1 MVEVKLH
8 DIGEGMTE
16 ADINCYLVKA
26 GDIVKADDPLVEV
39 QTDKMTAEIPAPRS
53 GVVKQILLNPGETVK
68 VGTTLLIMEDL
79 DSRNSD
85 VVAVETAVGKD
96 GMHVAPEKIKAEA
109 AKNSNVGLD
118 LLERPAEGILSG
130 NEFKRYRR
138 ILASPYTRKIARE
151 NNVNIIEVTGSGAAG
166 RITDEDV
173 LSFIAL
179 RDPEGANNSERGSDW
194 EAAKDSEHG
203 SEAEGP
209 NVSEPYSEIEV
220 ANGSKASSEAGA
232 MDHSESSSGTEAI
245 RNEALNGSKGTEI
258 NSIPFRGR
266 RKQIAKKMV
275 QSLYSIPHCT
285 HFEEIDVSELIN
297 FRQEIKA
304 AGISISAT
312 AFFIK
317 ALSIGLKEF
326 PVFNAKL
333 DEENERI
340 QLLREHHIGI
350 AVDTPDGL
358 IVPVIRNV
366 EQKNLKQIHE
376 EMKRLTKLAL
386 DDKLTVKDIS
396 AGTFTVSNVGP
407 LGGSIGATPI
417 IQHPQTALVSFHKT
431 KKRPVVTDRGEI
443 AIRSIM
449 NLSMAFDHRVA
460 DGATAVAFTNRF
472 AQLIENPK
480 MMLLE
485 LM

>member
-16 ADINCYLVKA
+16 ADINCYLVKP
-26 GDIVKADDPLVEV
+26 GDFVKADDPLVEV

-53 GVVKQILLNPGETVK
+53 GVIKELLLSPGQTVQ
-68 VGTTLLIMEDL
+68 VGTTLLIMEDRSGG
-79 DSRNSD
+79 DH
-85 VVAVETAVGKD
+85 TAEFQKVNDMVKKESQ
-96 GMHVAPEKIKAEA
+96 PAEA
-109 AKNSNVGLD
+109 AVAVLD
-118 LLERPAEGILSG
+118 RPAQGKVPVGVSARLG
-130 NEFKRYRR
+130 Q
-138 ILASPYTRKIARE
+138 ILASPYTRKVARE
-151 NNVNIIEVTGSGAAG
+151 NGVNIMELKGTGPAG
-166 RITDEDV
+166 RITEEDILAFV
-173 LSFIAL
+173 KL
-179 RDPEGANNSERGSDW
+179 REAGVANISE
-194 EAAKDSEHG
+194 AG
-203 SEAEGP
+203 SEQQVPNVSKAGSENLVPKVSEASSEPQVP
-209 NVSEPYSEIEV
+209 NVSEAGSEEQHTV
-220 ANGSKASSEAGA
+220 V
-232 MDHSESSSGTEAI
+232 HSDT
-245 RNEALNGSKGTEI
+245 L
-258 NSIPFRGR
+258 PFRGR

-275 QSLYSIPHCT
+275 QSLYTIPHCT
-285 HFEEIDVSELIN
+285 HFEEIDVSELITL
-297 FRQEIKA
+297 REEIKSS
-304 AGISISAT
+304 GSSISAT

-333 DEENERI
+333 DEENESI
-340 QLLREHHIGI
+340 QLLREHHVGI

-366 EQKNLKQIHE
+366 EKKNLKQIHN

-396 AGTFTVSNVGP
+396 GGTFTISNVGP

-431 KKRPVVTDRGEI
+431 KKRPVVTDQDEI

>member
-16 ADINCYLVKA
+16 ADINCYLVKP
-26 GDIVKADDPLVEV
+26 GDFVKADDPLVEV

-53 GVVKQILLNPGETVK
+53 GVIKELLLTPGQTVK
-68 VGTTLLIMEDL
+68 VGTTLLIMED
-79 DSRNSD
+79 SSGGSKT
-85 VVAVETAVGKD
+85 VELQKV
-96 GMHVAPEKIKAEA
+96 AEA
-109 AKNSNVGLD
+109 VNSEAPQADAAVVVLD
-118 LLERPAEGILSG
+118 RPAEVKVPVGVSARLG
-130 NEFKRYRR
+130 R
-138 ILASPYTRKIARE
+138 ILASPYTRKVARE
-151 NNVNIIEVTGSGAAG
+151 NAVNIMEVKGTGPAG
-166 RITDEDV
+166 RITEEDILAFV
-173 LSFIAL
+173 KL
-179 RDPEGANNSERGSDW
+179 RDHGGASTSE
-194 EAAKDSEHG
+194 AG
-203 SEAEGP
+203 SEQQVPNISKYASEQEVPNVSQRASESKAP
-209 NVSEPYSEIEV
+209 NVSEVGSEV
-220 ANGSKASSEAGA
+220 KTAAGHETVGKSQ
-232 MDHSESSSGTEAI
+232 DI
-245 RNEALNGSKGTEI
+245 L
-258 NSIPFRGR
+258 PFRGR

-275 QSLYSIPHCT
+275 QSIYTIPHCT
-285 HFEEIDVSELIN
+285 HFEEIDVSELIAL
-297 FRQEIKA
+297 REEIKA
-304 AGISISAT
+304 SGNSISAT

-333 DEENERI
+333 DEENESI

-350 AVDTPDGL
+350 AVDTPEGL

-366 EQKNLKQIHE
+366 EQKNLKQIHD

-386 DDKLTVKDIS
+386 DDKLTVQDIS
-396 AGTFTVSNVGP
+396 GGTFTISNVGP

-431 KKRPVVTDRGEI
+431 KKRPVATDQDEI
-443 AIRSIM
+443 VIRSIM

-480 MMLLE
+480 LMLLE

>member
-16 ADINCYLVKA
+16 ADINCYLVKP
-26 GDIVKADDPLVEV
+26 GDFVKADDPLVEV
-39 QTDKMTAEIPAPRS
+39 QTDKMTAEIPAPRA
-53 GVVKQILLNPGETVK
+53 GVIKELLLTPGQTVK
-68 VGTTLLIMEDL
+68 VGTTLLVMEDRSAG
-79 DSRNSD
+79 DKHVEFQKAAEVVKKEAETAET
-85 VVAVETAVGKD
+85 VVAVMD
-96 GMHVAPEKIKAEA
+96 
-109 AKNSNVGLD
+109 
-118 LLERPAEGILSG
+118 RPAQNKLPAGVSARLG
-130 NEFKRYRR
+130 Q
-138 ILASPYTRKIARE
+138 ILASPYTRKVARE
-151 NNVNIIEVTGSGAAG
+151 NGVNIMEVKGTGPAG
-166 RITDEDV
+166 RITEEDILTFV
-173 LSFIAL
+173 KLQNHAAASHS
-179 RDPEGANNSERGSDW
+179 EG
-194 EAAKDSEHG
+194 G
-203 SEAEGP
+203 SEQRVP
-209 NVSEPYSEIEV
+209 NVSQPASEQEV
-220 ANGSKASSEAGA
+220 AKVSEGGSEQQPPKVSETG
-232 MDHSESSSGTEAI
+232 SEEKDFNHNVDT
-245 RNEALNGSKGTEI
+245 L
-258 NSIPFRGR
+258 PFRGR

-275 QSLYSIPHCT
+275 QSIYTIPHCT
-285 HFEEIDVSELIN
+285 HFEEIDVSELITLREEFKGSGN
-297 FRQEIKA
+297 
-304 AGISISAT
+304 SISAT

-333 DEENERI
+333 DEEKESIR
-340 QLLREHHIGI
+340 LLREHHIGI

-366 EQKNLKQIHE
+366 EQKSLKQIHV

-386 DDKLTVKDIS
+386 EDKLTVKDIS
-396 AGTFTVSNVGP
+396 GGTFTISNVGP

-431 KKRPVVTDRGEI
+431 KKRPVVTDQDEI

-480 MMLLE
+480 MMLIE
-485 LM
+485 LT

>member
-16 ADINCYLVKA
+16 ADINCYLVKP
-26 GDIVKADDPLVEV
+26 GDFVKADDPLVEV

-53 GVVKQILLNPGETVK
+53 GVVKELLMTPGQTVK
-68 VGTTLLIMEDL
+68 VGTTLLIMEDSTAAL
-79 DSRNSD
+79 AQKICED
-85 VVAVETAVGKD
+85 V
-96 GMHVAPEKIKAEA
+96 KAEA
-109 AKNSNVGLD
+109 EPAKVKVN
-118 LLERPAEGILSG
+118 LLNRPVDGIVTEGANIRT
-130 NEFKRYRR
+130 KR

-151 NNVNIIEVTGSGAAG
+151 NNVNIMEVIGSGAAG

-173 LSFIAL
+173 LAFVKL
-179 RDPEGANNSERGSDW
+179 RDTDVASKSEVS
-194 EAAKDSEHG
+194 SEQQI
-203 SEAEGP
+203 P
-209 NVSEPYSEIEV
+209 NVSQPGSELDAPNVSKAGSESEV
-220 ANGSKASSEAGA
+220 SSFSEASSELKQA
-232 MDHSESSSGTEAI
+232 AI
-245 RNEALNGSKGTEI
+245 VSKET
-258 NSIPFRGR
+258 IPFRGR

-285 HFEEIDVSELIN
+285 HFEEIDVSELIT
-297 FRQEIKA
+297 FREEIKVS
-304 AGISISAT
+304 GNSISAT

-333 DEENERI
+333 DEENESI
-340 QLLREHHIGI
+340 HLLREHHIGI

-386 DDKLTVKDIS
+386 DDMLTVKDIS
-396 AGTFTVSNVGP
+396 GGTFTISNVGP

-431 KKRPVVTDRGEI
+431 KKRPVVTDRDEI

>member
-8 DIGEGMTE
+8 DIGEGMIE
-16 ADINCYLVKA
+16 ADINCYLVKP
-26 GDIVKADDPLVEV
+26 GDFVKADDPLVEV

-53 GVVKQILLNPGETVK
+53 GVIKELLMTPGQTAK
-68 VGTTLLIMEDL
+68 VGTTLLIMEDGEGAGRTL
-79 DSRNSD
+79 ETKKVIED
-85 VVAVETAVGKD
+85 VKEETDPAMVELNLLNRPVD
-96 GMHVAPEKIKAEA
+96 GIVTEVV
-109 AKNSNVGLD
+109 S
-118 LLERPAEGILSG
+118 ERSI
-130 NEFKRYRR
+130 R

-151 NNVNIIEVTGSGAAG
+151 NSVNIMEVNGSGPAG

-173 LSFIAL
+173 LAFVKL
-179 RDPEGANNSERGSDW
+179 RDSGVASISEV
-194 EAAKDSEHG
+194 G
-203 SEAEGP
+203 SEQKVP
-209 NVSEPYSEIEV
+209 KVSQPGSEWETPKISEV
-220 ANGSKASSEAGA
+220 SSEAKA
-232 MDHSESSSGTEAI
+232 PNTSEAGSD
-245 RNEALNGSKGTEI
+245 LNQSEDT
-258 NSIPFRGR
+258 IPFRGR

-275 QSLYSIPHCT
+275 QSIYTIPHCT
-285 HFEEIDVSELIN
+285 HFEEIDVSELIT
-297 FRQEIKA
+297 FREEIKA
-304 AGISISAT
+304 SGNSISAT

-333 DEENERI
+333 DEENESI
-340 QLLREHHIGI
+340 KLLSEHNIGI

-366 EQKNLKQIHE
+366 EQKTLKQIHE

-386 DDKLTVKDIS
+386 DDKLAVKDIS
-396 AGTFTVSNVGP
+396 GGTFTVSNVGP

-431 KKRPVVTDRGEI
+431 KKRPVVTDQDEI

>member
-16 ADINCYLVKA
+16 ADINCYLVKP
-26 GDIVKADDPLVEV
+26 GDYVKADDPLVEV

-53 GVVKQILLNPGETVK
+53 GVIKELLLAPGQNVK
-68 VGTTLLIMEDL
+68 VGTTLLIMEDISGGNTPGESL
-79 DSRNSD
+79 KVGEAENSQSLNAD
-85 VVAVETAVGKD
+85 PAVAVLDRTPEVKVPVGVSARL
-96 GMHVAPEKIKAEA
+96 GQ
-109 AKNSNVGLD
+109 
-118 LLERPAEGILSG
+118 
-130 NEFKRYRR
+130 
-138 ILASPYTRKIARE
+138 ILASPYTRKVARE
-151 NNVNIIEVTGSGAAG
+151 NGVNIIEVKGTGPAG
-166 RITDEDV
+166 RITEEDILAFV
-173 LSFIAL
+173 KL
-179 RDPEGANNSERGSDW
+179 R
-194 EAAKDSEHG
+194 EHG
-203 SEAEGP
+203 VSSISEAGFEQQAPNDSQPASEQEVP
-209 NVSEPYSEIEV
+209 NVSQPGSELRVSNVSEV
-220 ANGSKASSEAGA
+220 GYEEKTANGIETLGNHH
-232 MDHSESSSGTEAI
+232 DT
-245 RNEALNGSKGTEI
+245 L
-258 NSIPFRGR
+258 PFRGR

-275 QSLYSIPHCT
+275 QSMYTIPHCT
-285 HFEEIDVSELIN
+285 HFEEIDVSELIAL
-297 FRQEIKA
+297 REEIKA
-304 AGISISAT
+304 SGNSISAT

-333 DEENERI
+333 DEENESI

-366 EQKNLKQIHE
+366 EQKNLKQIHA

-396 AGTFTVSNVGP
+396 GGTFTISNVGP

-431 KKRPVVTDRGEI
+431 KKRPVVTDQDEI

-485 LM
+485 MM

>member
-16 ADINCYLVKA
+16 ADINCYLVKP
-26 GDIVKADDPLVEV
+26 GDFVKADDPLVEV

-53 GVVKQILLNPGETVK
+53 GVIKELLLSPGQTVK
-68 VGTTLLIMEDL
+68 VGTTLLIMEDR
-79 DSRNSD
+79 SGGVQTSESQNVED
-85 VVAVETAVGKD
+85 VLKTEAEPAESSVAV
-96 GMHVAPEKIKAEA
+96 
-109 AKNSNVGLD
+109 
-118 LLERPAEGILSG
+118 LERPTEVKVPVGVSARLG
-130 NEFKRYRR
+130 R
-138 ILASPYTRKIARE
+138 ILASPFTRKVARE
-151 NNVNIIEVTGSGAAG
+151 NGVNIMEVKGSGPAD
-166 RITDEDV
+166 RIIEEDIRAFV
-173 LSFIAL
+173 KL
-179 RDPEGANNSERGSDW
+179 RDQEAPSISEV
-194 EAAKDSEHG
+194 G
-203 SEAEGP
+203 SEQEIPNISEPASEQKVSNISEP
-209 NVSEPYSEIEV
+209 ASEQKTLNVSEVGSEER
-220 ANGSKASSEAGA
+220 AP
-232 MDHSESSSGTEAI
+232 TEKRHI
-245 RNEALNGSKGTEI
+245 HKDTL
-258 NSIPFRGR
+258 PFRGR

-275 QSLYSIPHCT
+275 QSMYTIPHCT
-285 HFEEIDVSELIN
+285 HFEEIDVSELIAL
-297 FRQEIKA
+297 REEIK
-304 AGISISAT
+304 GSGSSISAT

-317 ALSIGLKEF
+317 VLSVALKEF

-333 DEENERI
+333 NEENESI

-350 AVDTPDGL
+350 AVDTPEGL
-358 IVPVIRNV
+358 IVPVIKNV
-366 EQKNLKQIHE
+366 EQRNLKQIHD

-396 AGTFTVSNVGP
+396 GGTFTISNVSP

-431 KKRPVVTDRGEI
+431 KKRPVVTDQDEI

>member
-16 ADINCYLVKA
+16 ADINCYLVKT
-26 GDIVKADDPLVEV
+26 GDFVKADDPLVEV

-53 GVVKQILLNPGETVK
+53 GVIKELLLTPGQTVK
-68 VGTTLLIMEDL
+68 VGTTLLIMEE
-79 DSRNSD
+79 SSGGVQTSESQKVAD
-85 VVAVETAVGKD
+85 VVKTEAKPEETAVA
-96 GMHVAPEKIKAEA
+96 V
-109 AKNSNVGLD
+109 LD
-118 LLERPAEGILSG
+118 RPATVKLPVGVSARLG
-130 NEFKRYRR
+130 Q
-138 ILASPYTRKIARE
+138 ILASPYTRKVARE
-151 NNVNIIEVTGSGAAG
+151 NAVNIMEVKGTGPAG
-166 RITDEDV
+166 RITEEDILAFV
-173 LSFIAL
+173 KL
-179 RDPEGANNSERGSDW
+179 R
-194 EAAKDSEHG
+194 EHG
-203 SEAEGP
+203 VSSTSEAGSEQEIPNISQPASEQEVP
-209 NVSEPYSEIEV
+209 NVSKPASEQQV
-220 ANGSKASSEAGA
+220 PNVSKVGSEERAP
-232 MDHSESSSGTEAI
+232 TEKKLSHQDI
-245 RNEALNGSKGTEI
+245 L
-258 NSIPFRGR
+258 PFRGR

-275 QSLYSIPHCT
+275 QSMYTIPHCT
-285 HFEEIDVSELIN
+285 HFEEIDVSELIAL
-297 FRQEIKA
+297 RDEIK
-304 AGISISAT
+304 GSGSSISAT

-317 ALSIGLKEF
+317 ALSIALKEF
-326 PVFNAKL
+326 PIFNAKL
-333 DEENERI
+333 DEENESI

-350 AVDTPDGL
+350 AVDTPEGL

-366 EQKNLKQIHE
+366 EQMNLKQIHD

-396 AGTFTVSNVGP
+396 GGTFTISNVGP

-431 KKRPVVTDRGEI
+431 KKRPVVTDQDEI

>member
-16 ADINCYLVKA
+16 ADINCYLVKP
-26 GDIVKADDPLVEV
+26 GDFVKADDPLVEV

-53 GVVKQILLNPGETVK
+53 GVIKELLLTPGQTVK
-68 VGTTLLIMEDL
+68 VGTTLLIIEE
-79 DSRNSD
+79 SSGGVQTSESQKVAD
-85 VVAVETAVGKD
+85 VVKTEAKPEETAVA
-96 GMHVAPEKIKAEA
+96 V
-109 AKNSNVGLD
+109 LD
-118 LLERPAEGILSG
+118 RPAGVKVPVGVSARLG
-130 NEFKRYRR
+130 Q
-138 ILASPYTRKIARE
+138 ILASPYTRKVARE
-151 NNVNIIEVTGSGAAG
+151 NAVNIMEVKGTGPAG
-166 RITDEDV
+166 RITEEDILAFV
-173 LSFIAL
+173 KL
-179 RDPEGANNSERGSDW
+179 R
-194 EAAKDSEHG
+194 EHG
-203 SEAEGP
+203 VSSTSEAGSEQEIPNISQPASEQEVP
-209 NVSEPYSEIEV
+209 NVSKPASEPKAPKVSEV
-220 ANGSKASSEAGA
+220 GSEERAP
-232 MDHSESSSGTEAI
+232 TENKLSHQDI
-245 RNEALNGSKGTEI
+245 L
-258 NSIPFRGR
+258 PFRGR

-275 QSLYSIPHCT
+275 QSMYTIPHCT
-285 HFEEIDVSELIN
+285 HFEEIDVSELIAL
-297 FRQEIKA
+297 REEIK
-304 AGISISAT
+304 GSGSSISAT

-317 ALSIGLKEF
+317 VLSIALKEF
-326 PVFNAKL
+326 PIFNAKL
-333 DEENERI
+333 DEENENI

-350 AVDTPDGL
+350 AVDTPEGL

-366 EQKNLKQIHE
+366 EQMNLKQIHD

-396 AGTFTVSNVGP
+396 GGTFTISNVGP

-431 KKRPVVTDRGEI
+431 KKRPVVTDQDEI

-460 DGATAVAFTNRF
+460 DGATAVAYTNRF